1 MSRNKP
7 RQQRIAPPMARGP
20 RGGRSGRPGAAAAAV
35 RPATTADWIAGARLR
50 TLPLA
55 VAPVL
60 IGVGA
65 AKVVEGPGVWH
76 PIRSLLCLAVAVL
89 LQIAVN
95 YANDYSDGVRGTDQ
109 YRVGPGR
116 LTGSGKAAPR
126 KVLTVALT
134 FFGLAAVAGVIL
146 VILTQHWWVLLIGAA
161 AIAAAWFYTGG
172 RRPYGYYGL
181 GEVFVFI
188 FFGLVA
194 TAGTTYMLAGT
205 VNQEAWYGGVIAGL
219 IACAVLMV
227 NNIRDIEPDRQAR
240 KRTLAVLLGRVASR
254 IVFCVLLLVPFGI
267 LGVLAVF
274 YPLAWFGMF
283 ALLAAIPA
291 CIITLFGRSPRELV
305 TALQLTSITGL
316 LVGIALG
323 VAYAF

>member
-1 MSRNKP
+1 
-7 RQQRIAPPMARGP
+7 MARGP

-35 RPATTADWIAGARLR
+35 KPATTADWIAGARLR

-55 VAPVL
+55 IAPVL

-65 AKVVEGPGVWH
+65 AKVAEGPGVWH

-109 YRVGPGR
+109 FRVGPGR

-134 FFGLAAVAGVIL
+134 FFGLAAVAGLIL
-146 VILTQHWWVLLIGAA
+146 VILTQHWWVLLVGAA
-161 AIAAAWFYTGG
+161 AIAAAWLYTGG
-172 RRPYGYYGL
+172 KRPYGYYGL

-227 NNIRDIEPDRQAR
+227 NNIRDIEPDKQAR
-240 KRTLAVLLGRVASR
+240 KRTLAVLLGKVASR
-254 IVFCVLLLVPFGI
+254 IVFCVLLLVPFVI

-283 ALLAAIPA
+283 ALLAALPA
-291 CIITLFGRSPRELV
+291 CVITLFGRSPRELV

>member
-1 MSRNKP
+1 MSQNKP
-7 RQQRIAPPMARGP
+7 RMQRMVPPTARGP
-20 RGGRSGRPGAAAAAV
+20 RGGRSGRPGAATAAAK
-35 RPATTADWIAGARLR
+35 PATTADWIAGARLR

-55 VAPVL
+55 IAPVL

-65 AKVVEGPGVWH
+65 AKVAEGPGVWH
-76 PIRSLLCLAVAVL
+76 PVRSLLCLAVAVL
-89 LQIAVN
+89 LQIGVN
-95 YANDYSDGVRGTDQ
+95 YANDYSDGVRGTDEF
-109 YRVGPGR
+109 RVGPGR

-126 KVLTVALT
+126 RVLTVALV
-134 FFGLAAVAGVIL
+134 FFGLAAVAGLIL

-172 RRPYGYYGL
+172 KRPYGYYGL
-181 GEVFVFI
+181 GEVFVFV

-194 TAGTTYMLAGT
+194 TVGTTFMLAGIA
-205 VNQEAWYGGVIAGL
+205 NQEAWYGGVIAGL

-240 KRTLAVLLGRVASR
+240 KRTLAVLLGRIASR
-254 IVFCVLLLVPFGI
+254 IVFCVLLLVPFAI
-267 LGVLAVF
+267 LAVLAVF
-274 YPLAWFGMF
+274 YPFAWFGMF
-283 ALLAAIPA
+283 ALLAAVPA
-291 CIITLFGRSPRELV
+291 CVITLFGRTPRELI

>member
-1 MSRNKP
+1 
-7 RQQRIAPPMARGP
+7 MARGP

-35 RPATTADWIAGARLR
+35 KPATTADWIAGARLR

-55 VAPVL
+55 IAPVL

-65 AKVVEGPGVWH
+65 AKVAEGPGVWH

-134 FFGLAAVAGVIL
+134 FFGLAAAAGVIL

-254 IVFCVLLLVPFGI
+254 IVFCVLLLVPFAI

-274 YPLAWFGMF
+274 YPFAWFGMF

-323 VAYAF
+323 AAYAF

>member
-1 MSRNKP
+1 MSQNKP
-7 RQQRIAPPMARGP
+7 RQQRMAPPMARGP

-35 RPATTADWIAGARLR
+35 KPATTADWIAGARLR

-65 AKVVEGPGVWH
+65 AKVAEGPGVWH

-126 KVLTVALT
+126 TVLTVALT
-134 FFGLAAVAGVIL
+134 FFALAAVAGVIL

-172 RRPYGYYGL
+172 KRPYGYYGL

-194 TAGTTYMLAGT
+194 TVGTTYMLSGT
-205 VNQEAWYGGVIAGL
+205 VNQESWYGGVIAGL

-254 IVFCVLLLVPFGI
+254 IVFCVLLLVPFVI